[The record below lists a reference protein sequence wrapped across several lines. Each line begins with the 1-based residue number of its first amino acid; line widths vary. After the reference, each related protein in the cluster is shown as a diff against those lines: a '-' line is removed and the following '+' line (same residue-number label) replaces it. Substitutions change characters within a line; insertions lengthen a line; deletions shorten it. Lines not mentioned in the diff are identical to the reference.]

1 MKKLHEMIEV
11 EIKANIEKKEIEKR
25 LTLLGIK
32 LIERE
37 HQIDTYF
44 DHPYYNFKK
53 RDKALR
59 VRETENNFFLT
70 YKGKKLDKETKTRK
84 EIEIKVEREIFSLL
98 KTLGFFEVGK
108 VEKIRDFY
116 QWNNLRIYLDKVR
129 NLGDFLEIEGK
140 KWEDKKRIFKLLKKI
155 NIKKENLIR
164 KSYLELLKAGLED

>member
-1 MKKLHEMIEV
+1 MIEV
-11 EIKANIEKKEIEKR
+11 EIKANIEKEEIEKR

-32 LIERE
+32 LIKRE

-53 RDKALR
+53 RDEALR
-59 VRETENNFFLT
+59 VREVGSNLFLT

-84 EIEIKVEREIFSLL
+84 EIEIKVGKKIFSLL
-98 KTLGFFEVGK
+98 KTLGFFEVDR

-129 NLGDFLEIEGK
+129 NLGEFLEIEGK
-140 KWEDKKRIFKLLKKI
+140 RWEDKKRILKLLKKI